1 MRVPLKL
8 SEIDREHLQELY
20 DTAGVPRDQLPYSEK
35 YDEIWQGFQDR
46 TFKNAD
52 REQIFG
58 AILKYTRTGTKNP
71 ANLPESE
78 LTPEQIKQIKGLLNR
93 HAKGG
98 KILPYSEEFTKA
110 KEEFVKLSKVEG
122 LEDGGFWVAVLHAT
136 GAKRKP
142 PVRAKAKAA
151 VVESDDEGDDE

>member
-20 DTAGVPRDQLPYSEK
+20 DTSGVARDQLPYTEK
-35 YDEIWQGFQDR
+35 FDEIWQGFQDR

-58 AILKYTRTGTKNP
+58 ALLKYTRTGTKSP
-71 ANLPESE
+71 TGLAESK
-78 LTPEQIKQIKGLLNR
+78 LQPEQLKQLKGLLMR

-98 KILPYSEEFTKA
+98 KVLPYSDEFTKA
-110 KEEFVKLSKVEG
+110 KDEFVKLAKVE
-122 LEDGGFWVAVLHAT
+122 LDDAAFWTEILHAL

-142 PVRAKAKAA
+142 PVRTKAK
-151 VVESDDEGDDE
+151 VEKEESDDDSDVD

>member
-1 MRVPLKL
+1 MRPPLKL

-20 DTAGVPRDQLPYSEK
+20 DAAGVARDQLPYTAK

-46 TFKNAD
+46 TFKNAE

-58 AILKYTRTGTKNP
+58 ALLKYTRTGTKTP
-71 ANLPESE
+71 APLPDSQ
-78 LTPEQIKQIKGLLNR
+78 LTPDQLKQLKGLLNR

-98 KILPYSEEFTKA
+98 KVLPYSDEFARAKEEFTK
-110 KEEFVKLSKVEG
+110 LSG
-122 LEDGGFWVAVLHAT
+122 TTLDDAAFWLAVLHAT

-142 PVRAKAKAA
+142 PVRTKAKAEPA
-151 VVESDDEGDDE
+151 ESEDDGGDE